1 MKIFYGWRMAGAAC
15 GIQFMLSGLL
25 GQAFGAY
32 VAVLSDERG
41 WSKTALSGA
50 AALQSVESAIMGPAL
65 GWLMDRFGTRNLV
78 TAGIVIFACAFA
90 ALSQID
96 SLGGFYVC
104 AVLLAVGA
112 SLSGYFPLTVALVQ
126 WFRRHRAR
134 AISIMS
140 LGMAMGGLAVPL
152 VAWSMHT
159 FGWRATALGSG
170 LVALLIGLPL
180 ARMIRSRPEDHGET
194 VDGVPAEPPE
204 APGAAAAGNAATA
217 PALPAE
223 AEFTVR
229 EALRTRAFWLLGL
242 GHAFALLVVTS
253 VSVHGISHM
262 KEGLGYSVP
271 QAALVVMALTGAQIV
286 GILMSALLGDRFEK
300 RIVAALCMF
309 GHMSGLLLLT
319 YATHPIAVA
328 GFVVLHGV
336 AWGVRGPFMQA
347 MRADYFGR
355 NAIGMIMGLSAVI
368 VAMGQIVG
376 PMLAGMLADLTGNY
390 RLGFTVLAL
399 VAGSGSVLFLM
410 ARKPEQVPPA
420 PAGAIH

>member
-25 GQAFGAY
+25 NQAFGAY

-65 GWLMDRFGTRNLV
+65 GWLLDRVGARRL
-78 TAGIVIFACAFA
+78 IVIGILIFAGGFV
-90 ALSQID
+90 ALSQIET
-96 SLGGFYVC
+96 LGAFYVC

-152 VAWSMHT
+152 VAWSMHA

-170 LVALLIGLPL
+170 VLALLIGLPL
-180 ARMIRSRPEDHGET
+180 ATIIRSRPEDHGET
-194 VDGVPAEPPE
+194 VDGLPDAPLPA
-204 APGAAAAGNAATA
+204 AVPGAAGA
-217 PALPAE
+217 ALPPAAAPDPE
-223 AEFTVR
+223 PEFTAR
-229 EALRTRAFWLLGL
+229 QALRTRAFWLLGL

-253 VSVHGISHM
+253 VNVHGITHM

-271 QAALVVMALTGAQIV
+271 QAALVVMALTTAQIV
-286 GILMSALLGDRFEK
+286 GIVLSALLGDRFRK
-300 RIVAALCMF
+300 RNVAALCMF
-309 GHMSGLLLLT
+309 GHMLGMLLLT
-319 YATHPIAVA
+319 YATHPLAVA

-347 MRADYFGR
+347 LRADYFGR

-368 VAMGQIVG
+368 VALGQIAG
-376 PMLAGMLADLTGNY
+376 PLVAGTLADLTGNY

-399 VAGSGSVLFLM
+399 IAGTGSVLFLM
-410 ARKPEQVPPA
+410 ARPPEQPPA
-420 PAGAIH
+420 